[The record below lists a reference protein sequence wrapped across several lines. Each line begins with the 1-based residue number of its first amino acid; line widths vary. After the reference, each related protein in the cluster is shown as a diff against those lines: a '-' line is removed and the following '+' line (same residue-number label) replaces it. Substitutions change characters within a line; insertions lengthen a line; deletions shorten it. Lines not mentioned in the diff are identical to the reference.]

1 MHNLGFSFKLKDN
14 SIEINGIPPEC
25 TKENL
30 EAIFE
35 EILEQ
40 EKNDDK
46 LEIAVKEKIA
56 KVLAKNIAI
65 KKGMKIEQ
73 KEMKVLVSNL
83 FACNLPSICP
93 SGNPTIIN
101 LALND
106 ITKHF

>member
-1 MHNLGFSFKLKDN
+1 M
-14 SIEINGIPPEC
+14 E
-25 TKENL
+25 T
-30 EAIFE
+30 IFE

-40 EKNDDK
+40 EKNNNQLVISTK
-46 LEIAVKEKIA
+46 VKIA

-65 KKGMKIEQ
+65 KKGKSLEQ
-73 KEMKVLVSNL
+73 EEMKVLISNL

-101 LALND
+101 LAFND